1 MRGVESTRE
10 VDCRLS
16 IMGECRQDSFAN
28 WSVSG
33 GHTVQIQK
41 YVDFSQET
49 SQCILHTKI
58 QGMVGD
64 LGDGGSCQETTNLK
78 LFHFIE
84 KFWGKH
90 GAMVENDQCVYTH
103 SYMLLILTK
112 NLGCK

>member
-1 MRGVESTRE
+1 M
-10 VDCRLS
+10 
-16 IMGECRQDSFAN
+16 
-28 WSVSG
+28 
-33 GHTVQIQK
+33 
-41 YVDFSQET
+41 
-49 SQCILHTKI
+49 
-58 QGMVGD
+58 GD